1 MKINSNTP
9 QAAKRPYNL
18 SLNERTVVKARQY
31 TDNLSA
37 TVDSLLAE
45 FIAGKIREAEELQ
58 RERDKICDVWNRYRE
73 AHESFADE
81 HNRL

>member
-1 MKINSNTP
+1 MKINSKTTH
-9 QAAKRPYNL
+9 AAKRPYNL
-18 SLNERTVVKARQY
+18 SLNERTVAQARQY

-58 RERDKICDVWNRYRE
+58 RVRGAICDVWDRYRG